1 MMEFI
6 LLPMAYKGDEE
17 KNRMISEVAELAD
30 RIEDQETRVFILT
43 GIIVFAD
50 KVISDENGQRVRR
63 MIAMTRKN
71 YNTADF
77 IMEQLSFEE
86 LGLITG
92 GVGLDAMYMI
102 AASPNDIP
110 PQPWFP
116 K

>member
-1 MMEFI
+1 
-6 LLPMAYKGDEE
+6 
-17 KNRMISEVAELAD
+17 
-30 RIEDQETRVFILT
+30 
-43 GIIVFAD
+43 
-50 KVISDENGQRVRR
+50 
-63 MIAMTRKN
+63 MTRKG

-92 GVGLDAMYMI
+92 GVGLDCMI

>member
-1 MMEFI
+1 M
-6 LLPMAYKGDEE
+6 
-17 KNRMISEVAELAD
+17 
-30 RIEDQETRVFILT
+30 T
-43 GIIVFAD
+43 G
-50 KVISDENGQRVRR
+50 
-63 MIAMTRKN
+63 KN
-71 YNTADF
+71 YHTADF

>member
-1 MMEFI
+1 
-6 LLPMAYKGDEE
+6 
-17 KNRMISEVAELAD
+17 
-30 RIEDQETRVFILT
+30 
-43 GIIVFAD
+43 
-50 KVISDENGQRVRR
+50 
-63 MIAMTRKN
+63 MTRNN

-92 GVGLDAMYMI
+92 GVGLDSMYMI